1 MSELVQFNDLLEN
14 NTEIQPLMDV
24 VQQIMELPDD
34 SLTDTTV
41 ESMIGAINGAFTPA
55 MQEKAI
61 QEFIRQ
67 IEEEGLNTT
76 ALKYRINEARNSIT
90 SFIDELHPSEK
101 KRAILNGVFSI
112 FYNLFDSALE
122 RYHKYDIEL
131 PIQLE
136 EGAQVPTYAHEN
148 DAAAD
153 LYAADTVVVPAHSHG
168 NMICTGV
175 HIQLPENWVAFIFP
189 RSSIGSKTPLRLS
202 NSVGIIDC
210 QYRGPLG
217 VLYDNLSDSDYT
229 INAGDRIAQLMVMP
243 NYHFKAKVVDKLEES
258 ERGDGGFGS
267 SGK

>member
-24 VQQIMELPDD
+24 IQQIMELPDD

-41 ESMIGAINGAFTPA
+41 ESMIGAINGAFTPN
-55 MQEKAI
+55 MHEKAV
-61 QEFIRQ
+61 QEFVRQ
-67 IEEEGLNTT
+67 IEAEGLNAA
-76 ALKYRINEARNSIT
+76 ALTNRVNEAKASME

-112 FYNLFDSALE
+112 FYDLFDNALE

-136 EGAQVPTYAHEN
+136 ESAQVPTYAHEN

-153 LYAADTVVVPAHSHG
+153 LYAADTVVIPAHSHS
-168 NMICTGV
+168 NMIRTGV

-229 INAGDRIAQLMVMP
+229 INAGDRIAQLMIMP

-258 ERGDGGFGS
+258 ERGEGGFGS